1 MDTPLGHFVSDTR
14 HHRHTHYLVANSDI
28 SGFSN
33 RERLVIA
40 NLCRYHRKALPSE
53 EHENFRALRRDERKT
68 VMQLIPVLR
77 LADSLDRS
85 REQRVMDVQVRI
97 RKSKVE
103 LYLQSSKDVD
113 LEQWAAQQVEGPFEQ
128 VYGATLAVLKS
139 A

>member
-1 MDTPLGHFVSDTR
+1 
-14 HHRHTHYLVANSDI
+14 
-28 SGFSN
+28 
-33 RERLVIA
+33 
-40 NLCRYHRKALPSE
+40 
-53 EHENFRALRRDERKT
+53 
-68 VMQLIPVLR
+68 
-77 LADSLDRS
+77 
-85 REQRVMDVQVRI
+85 MDVQVRI